1 MTLPV
6 LIIDGYNIIGAWQ
19 DLQEMKNRDLGSA
32 RDQLISIMAGYRD
45 WAWSRIIIVFDG
57 QNNKYQWEEVEGIE
71 VVFTGSRESAD
82 TMIERLA
89 AGLNINHRVEVAT
102 SDFAEFRAVSNLGA
116 RVYSASSLKEKLAE
130 QQESIRR
137 RSGSR
142 KKEGLM
148 LNDVLN
154 QAARESLNKLRHPGK
169 P

>member
-1 MTLPV
+1 MNLPV
-6 LIIDGYNIIGAWQ
+6 LIIDGYNIIGAWE

-45 WAWSRIIIVFDG
+45 WAWNRIIIVFDG
-57 QNNKYQWEEVEGIE
+57 QSYAWKEIEGIE
-71 VVFTGSRESAD
+71 VVFTGSRETAD

-89 AGLNINHRVEVAT
+89 AGLGVNHQVEVAT

-116 RVYSASSLKEKLAE
+116 KVYSASSLKEKLAE
-130 QQESIRR
+130 QKESIRR
-137 RSGSR
+137 ITGSR
-142 KKEGLM
+142 KRKGLM

-154 QAARESLNKLRHPGK
+154 RAALESLNKLRRPGK